1 MTLNSEVKKN
11 ERQVRQSVSALSLL
25 FLLWPVH
32 PETLMLD
39 WTVVHVHRPRGEELL
54 GVPYAKPQ
62 QTGFWVSSAT
72 KKRSKKI
79 N

>member
-1 MTLNSEVKKN
+1 M
-11 ERQVRQSVSALSLL
+11 
-25 FLLWPVH
+25 
-32 PETLMLD
+32 LMLD

-62 QTGFWVSSAT
+62 PTGFWVSSAT
-72 KKRSKKI
+72 KGAKEI